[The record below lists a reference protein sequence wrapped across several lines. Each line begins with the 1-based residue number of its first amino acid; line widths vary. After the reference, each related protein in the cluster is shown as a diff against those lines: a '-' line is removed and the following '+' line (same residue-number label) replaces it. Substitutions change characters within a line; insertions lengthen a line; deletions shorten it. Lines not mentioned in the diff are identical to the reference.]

1 MYKIPDNKGEL
12 STCVVRYQNC
22 HVSKTFHWIQ
32 LNDTRQMSK
41 WLNILWT
48 FKLINIGT
56 VPINILL
63 LNKCLFKRYY
73 ISMHC
78 HSNKNPSHRQ
88 TMSVVGIIKYAENG
102 SSWMISCRIYSCEK
116 GCDNTPLFLESL
128 KTLLQYKL

>member
-12 STCVVRYQNC
+12 STCIVRYQNC

-32 LNDTRQMSK
+32 LNDTRQISK

-88 TMSVVGIIKYAENG
+88 TISSMPRTVALEWYPVEYIVARKVVI
-102 SSWMISCRIYSCEK
+102 
-116 GCDNTPLFLESL
+116 TPPFFLESL